1 MGVGRPWQE
10 RGGVGR
16 PRQERGCVDTTAA
29 AAGGGS
35 HGGRQR
41 QGGLLPAAATQ
52 VKRICWA
59 REQKK
64 LVTQDY
70 KGEKLSYCLTSS

>member
-16 PRQERGCVDTTAA
+16 PRQERRGVDTTAA

-41 QGGLLPAAATQ
+41 QGWFLPAAATQ
-52 VKRICWA
+52 VKRICHKIVGQINWCA
-59 REQKK
+59 E
-64 LVTQDY
+64 
-70 KGEKLSYCLTSS
+70 S